1 MERLTVLGSR
11 LALAGPQ
18 GATPVRLKGFNRSGF
33 QHKPSLVMAG
43 MPDPEAELRAFAAT
57 WNARIIRFPLAL
69 DLYLDSAPYRDDL
82 DRVVTAAEAAGVYL
96 MLEFH
101 GVSDAPQPPLPPRS
115 IIWAWGELARFYGG
129 RSHVVFDLFNEP
141 HGVPWKP
148 WKELAEAC
156 IQAIRNAGATETLIV
171 VGGLDWAY
179 DLSPL
184 CHPKNRIADVGPLA
198 YATHPYPFKGV
209 PAHREAEWDRY
220 FGEVSEKVPV
230 LVAEFGADGSG
241 IPPFGFG
248 TNEEAVEWLGALLAY
263 IDARGLSG
271 MAWSVGDM
279 PHLVH
284 SAPGTPVVLPA
295 APPHPDHPTEPF
307 GVMVRD
313 WMRA

>member
-1 MERLTVLGSR
+1 
-11 LALAGPQ
+11 
-18 GATPVRLKGFNRSGF
+18 
-33 QHKPSLVMAG
+33 
-43 MPDPEAELRAFAAT
+43 MPDPAAELRAFATT
-57 WNARIIRFPLAL
+57 WGARIVRFPLAL
-69 DLYLDSAPYRDDL
+69 DLYLGDPAYRDDL
-82 DRVVTAAEAAGVYL
+82 DRVVTGAEAAGVYL

-115 IIWAWGELARFYGG
+115 IIGAWGALARAYGG
-129 RSHVVFDLFNEP
+129 RAHVVFDLFNEP
-141 HGVPWKP
+141 HSVPWAP
-148 WKELAEAC
+148 WKALAEAC
-156 IQAIRNAGATETLIV
+156 VRAIRDAGALATLLV

-184 CHPKNRIADVGPLA
+184 RRPENRIADGGPLA

-209 PAHREAEWDRY
+209 PAHREAEWDRH
-220 FGEVSEKVPV
+220 FGDVSEEVPV
-230 LVAEFGADGSG
+230 LVAEFGANGSG

-248 TNEEAVEWLGALLAY
+248 TNEEAVDWLGALLAY

-279 PHLVH
+279 PHLVDA
-284 SAPGTPVVLPA
+284 APGVPVVLPA
-295 APPHPDHPTEPF
+295 APPHPEEPTDPF

>member
-1 MERLTVLGSR
+1 VERLTVLENR
-11 LALAGPQ
+11 LATAGPHGVQ
-18 GATPVRLKGFNRSGF
+18 PVRLKGFNRSGF

-43 MPDPEAELRAFAAT
+43 MPDPEAELRAFGAR

-69 DLYLDSAPYRDDL
+69 DLYLDSAAYRGDL

-101 GVSDAPQPPLPPRS
+101 GVSNAPQPPLPPRS
-115 IIWAWGELARFYGG
+115 SIWAWGELARFYGG

-141 HGVPWKP
+141 HGVPWEP

-156 IQAIRNAGATETLIV
+156 VQAIRNAGATETLIV

-184 CHPKNRIADVGPLA
+184 RDPKNRIADAGPLA

-220 FGEVSEKVPV
+220 FGEVSDVVPV

-241 IPPFGFG
+241 IPPFGFP

-284 SAPGTPVVLPA
+284 AAPGTPVVLPV

-307 GVMVRD
+307 GAMVRN